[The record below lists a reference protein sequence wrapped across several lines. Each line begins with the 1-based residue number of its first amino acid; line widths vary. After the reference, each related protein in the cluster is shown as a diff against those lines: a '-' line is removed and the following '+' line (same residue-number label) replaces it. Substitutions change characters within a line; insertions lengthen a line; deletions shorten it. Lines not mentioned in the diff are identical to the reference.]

1 MDIIHELTRDGDDDD
16 DDDEGLCSDEDGG
29 EGEEFETTWVA
40 PTVLHIQAIVETAM
54 VERVNRYLHKHPR
67 TWQVIED
74 GDDDD
79 DEDEEEEDYD
89 DEDDEENKSGGGKMM
104 ISRMCFATKDSSATM
119 RRYYDELQPAVL
131 ASVQQFIGRFVHF
144 NIISS
149 FDDYGCIEF
158 RSGSY
163 RDEAPE
169 KTPLT
174 SNDEGAIRTLV
185 AIVLLTDTDGD
196 IEMPLQLT
204 ADGQPLFLRGRAGDI
219 FVWPACPLHPYAIKA
234 RDRETPLRYIQVNI
248 A

>member
-1 MDIIHELTRDGDDDD
+1 MNEEMDIIHELTRGGGDDDD
-16 DDDEGLCSDEDGG
+16 DDDDEDGG

-74 GDDDD
+74 GGDDD
-79 DEDEEEEDYD
+79 DEEEEDFD
-89 DEDDEENKSGGGKMM
+89 DEDQDEEEDKGDGRKM
-104 ISRMCFATKDSSATM
+104 ISRMCFAAKDTSATM
-119 RRYYDELQPAVL
+119 RRYYDELQPAVV
-131 ASVQQFIGRFVHF
+131 ASVQQFIGRFSHF
-144 NIISS
+144 DIISS

-185 AIVLLTDTDGD
+185 AIVLLTDTEGD

-219 FVWPACPLHPYAIKA
+219 FVWPACPLHPYGVKA
-234 RDRETPLRYIQVNI
+234 RERDTPLRYIQVNI